1 MKIRMKRLIDSI
13 KFTRAYYAQIPQ
25 TKLYEDKYGENMVD
39 AAFLRNE
46 AQKWRNLALSL
57 LSEKYGDRR

>member
-1 MKIRMKRLIDSI
+1 MIKRLIESI
-13 KFTRAYYAQIPQ
+13 KFTRAYYAQIPP
-25 TKLYEDKYGENMVD
+25 TRLYEDKYEDSMVD

-46 AQKWRNLALSL
+46 AQKWRNMALSL